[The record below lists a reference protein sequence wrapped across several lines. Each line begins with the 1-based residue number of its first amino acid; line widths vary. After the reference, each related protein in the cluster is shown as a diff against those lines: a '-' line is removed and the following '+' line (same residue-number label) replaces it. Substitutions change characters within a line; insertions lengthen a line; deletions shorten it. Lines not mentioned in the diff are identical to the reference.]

1 MFKKSAI
8 LLAVSS
14 LAMAAQADVLSAGKD
29 TKFEVNVD
37 VGAFYTTIDNG
48 SAAKTKDFKGASLN
62 QIEIKAS
69 HKVSD
74 EISVFG
80 EIEVDYDPI
89 TDNGT
94 LSTDDMRIGLASKSF
109 GRISAG
115 QFDNFFEDNVL
126 ESLIINRGDKAAVAE
141 LSAGAQK
148 GRTVQYTHKLGD
160 LSFGL
165 DYSFTRN
172 QATAGDAATDLSNS
186 TAVTLAYKLGDL
198 TLAAG
203 MANFGDYTD
212 KGVTQTVD
220 STTGFSLNYA
230 FGATKLAGLYAVTED
245 TAAAGGKKTKH
256 TGAAITTTVGQFGA
270 GLAYQVVD
278 KDGADKRN
286 EMSVSLGYKPY
297 KGFELFLDLSKLDDV
312 KGKGDRME
320 VGAKY
325 SF

>member
-37 VGAFYTTIDNG
+37 VGAFYTTIDGG
-48 SAAKTKDFKGASLN
+48 SSADTKNFKGASLN
-62 QIEIKAS
+62 QVEIKAS

-160 LSFGL
+160 LSFAL

-172 QATAGDAATDLSNS
+172 QSDATKDAEKLSNS
-186 TAVTLAYKLGDL
+186 TAVTVAYKLGDL

-203 MANFGDYTD
+203 QANFGDYTD
-212 KGVTQTVD
+212 AGAVQTTD
-220 STTGFSLNYA
+220 STTGLALSYSM
-230 FGATKLAGLYAVTED
+230 GSTKFAGLYAVTEATD
-245 TAAAGGKKTKH
+245 KKKTKH
-256 TGAAITTTVGQFGA
+256 TGLAVTTSMGQFGA